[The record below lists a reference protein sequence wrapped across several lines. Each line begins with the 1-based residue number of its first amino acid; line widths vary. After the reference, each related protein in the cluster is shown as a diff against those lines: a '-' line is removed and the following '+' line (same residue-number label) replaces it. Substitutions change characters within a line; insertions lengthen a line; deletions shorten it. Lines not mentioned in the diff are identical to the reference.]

1 MCVRRGGGLP
11 RDRAQSCRQSQPIRH
26 IVPSGQALAQL
37 DAIDVEILTLLQAD
51 GRLSNVDLAQRVHL
65 SPSACLRRVKALEDA
80 GVIARYVAL
89 LNPRSLGRHGTSYT
103 IINLE
108 STQPQRLEAF
118 EQAVR
123 DQPAILD
130 CFYVA
135 GTNDYLVR
143 FMYQD
148 AADLERFHAEVL
160 PRLPGVVRSNSML
173 VLRTVKQTTALPLER
188 PGGP

>member
-1 MCVRRGGGLP
+1 MPETPQLTAALDP
-11 RDRAQSCRQSQPIRH
+11 MDRAI
-26 IVPSGQALAQL
+26 LA
-37 DAIDVEILTLLQAD
+37 ELQRD
-51 GRLSNVDLAQRVHL
+51 GRLSNVDLAARVHL

-80 GVIARYVAL
+80 GVIDGYVAL
-89 LNPRSLGRHGTSYT
+89 LNPKAVGRHGTSYT

-108 STQPQRLEAF
+108 GTQPARLEAF

-123 DQPAILD
+123 DTPEILD

-143 FMYQD
+143 FTYCD
-148 AADLERFHAEVL
+148 AQDLERFHAEIL

-173 VLRTVKQTTALPLER
+173 VLRTVKKTTALSL
-188 PGGP
+188 